1 MSRPT
6 NPEREAAPAELPRT
20 TTVGGKGAQRL
31 PSAQWAMLSPEI
43 FEYTEHQN
51 MLKPNTARAQFLE
64 SDR

>member
-1 MSRPT
+1 MNRPT
-6 NPEREAAPAELPRT
+6 HPEREAAPAELPRT
-20 TTVGGKGAQRL
+20 TTLAGEGVQGL

-51 MLKPNTARAQFLE
+51 MLKPSGTRAYALG